1 MTLSAKAEKVFQRIA
16 EILKRGETVEL
27 HLEHGKLVIVKIS
40 RKAEKTDF
48 IMKTE

>member
-1 MTLSAKAEKVFQRIA
+1 MLSENVLKRIM

-27 HLEHGKLVIVKIS
+27 HIERGKLVIVRIS

-48 IMKTE
+48 SIDK